1 MDEKMVE
8 ALKSSF
14 NNAGSGFPTYVVID
28 THGNFRPKV
37 IERMQFVN
45 RDNLK
50 QISGSDENQ

>member
-1 MDEKMVE
+1 VE

-28 THGNFRPKV
+28 RDGNFRPKV
-37 IERMQFVN
+37 IERMQFLN

-50 QISGSDENQ
+50 QIIGSEENK